1 MQCIFHVHTHKTIIA
16 AGTKEQLYIMIKIYI
31 HSFIHEMLE
40 VQPIYLKFPFFS
52 CTAPQHE
59 IDKPPVI
66 TGYLHIPPIIVSKER
81 SFLLFPT
88 ISSSSTISS
97 SLTSQSFI
105 YTPNTYSNNY
115 NFTIEHLLDSDIW
128 RYDKWNDPCPSVM
141 AYKSFSLIFS
151 WNKQTKKVQKTFFQC
166 FSVTVSMKTCARK
179 PREFTFE
186 E

>member
-1 MQCIFHVHTHKTIIA
+1 
-16 AGTKEQLYIMIKIYI
+16 
-31 HSFIHEMLE
+31 MLE

-88 ISSSSTISS
+88 ISSS
-97 SLTSQSFI
+97 LTSQSFI

-115 NFTIEHLLDSDIW
+115 NFTIEHLLDSDI
-128 RYDKWNDPCPSVM
+128 
-141 AYKSFSLIFS
+141 
-151 WNKQTKKVQKTFFQC
+151 
-166 FSVTVSMKTCARK
+166 
-179 PREFTFE
+179 
-186 E
+186 